1 MTIAVGFG
9 IADAFGCA
17 RSLPQSTIRFR
28 VPDSVFE
35 LEAQE
40 NPRLATLKEKFFRT
54 VRREKREHKLLDF
67 LQYSDHY
74 AVTGNCACFMRGGVL
89 HISANHAVSATVGI
103 ENRVN
108 HPFSSRSHTS
118 WLHRGYWGFVKT
130 GAAMDTWCN
139 GIALLL
145 ALVLNL
151 LLVFSFS

>member
-1 MTIAVGFG
+1 MQWVLVLLTLLSLL
-9 IADAFGCA
+9 

-74 AVTGNCACFMRGGVL
+74 AVTGNVQNVYTLWFV
-89 HISANHAVSATVGI
+89 AN
-103 ENRVN
+103 
-108 HPFSSRSHTS
+108 
-118 WLHRGYWGFVKT
+118 L
-130 GAAMDTWCN
+130 C
-139 GIALLL
+139 
-145 ALVLNL
+145 
-151 LLVFSFS
+151 